1 MNLLIKAAT
10 LIDSQSNYHGQTVD
24 LRIKNGI
31 IVDIDNDLPS
41 HKDEQTIK
49 YDGLHLSQGWFD
61 SSVSMGEPGFE
72 QRETIKNGLEVA
84 AASGFTAVALNP
96 NTLPVLDSSSDIA
109 FVLQK
114 AQNSC
119 SAVYPIGALTR
130 NSESVDLAE
139 LYDMQQAGAV
149 AFGDYQI
156 PVSNPNLLKIALQ
169 YTQGFDGLVL
179 SFPHQSQIAGKGI
192 VHEGVTSTNLG
203 LKGIPGIAESL
214 QVARDLHILEYVGGK
229 LHIPTISTAASVAL
243 IREAKAKGL
252 NVSCSVAIHHLF
264 FTDAVLSD
272 FDTSYKVLPPLRPDT
287 DRQALIEGI
296 KDGTIDM
303 VTSDHNPIDIEGKQ
317 VEFDNAGFGTIAQ
330 EVTFSALNT
339 LVSAKKAVQLLTAG
353 RSRFVAALPPIDK
366 GVQANLTLFDPRGS
380 WTFSK
385 ENILSKSHNAAF
397 IDAKVKGSVFGVLAN
412 NKKHLSLS

>member
-24 LRIKNGI
+24 LRIKDGV
-31 IVDIDNDLPS
+31 IVDINKDLSS
-41 HKDEQTIK
+41 HKDELTLK
-49 YDGLHLSQGWFD
+49 HEGLHLSQGWFD

-72 QRETIKNGLEVA
+72 QRETIDNGLKVA

-96 NTLPVLDSSSDIA
+96 NTLPILDSSSDIA

-114 AQNSC
+114 AKDNC
-119 SAVYPIGALTR
+119 STLFPIGALTR

-139 LYDMQQAGAV
+139 LYDMQQAGAI
-149 AFGDYQI
+149 AFGDYQQ

-229 LHIPTISTAASVAL
+229 LHIPTITTAASVAL

-252 NVSCSVAIHHLF
+252 NVSCSVAIAHLF

-272 FDTSYKVLPPLRPDT
+272 FDTSYKILPPLRPDV
-287 DRQALIEGI
+287 DRQALIEGV

-317 VEFDNAGFGTIAQ
+317 VEFDNAAFGTIAQ
-330 EVTFSALNT
+330 EATFSALNT
-339 LVSAKKAVQLLTAG
+339 LVSVKKAVQLLTAG
-353 RSRFVAALPPIDK
+353 RSRFVSTLPPIAI
-366 GVQANLTLFDPRGS
+366 GEQANLTLFDPKGS

-385 ENILSKSHNAAF
+385 EDILSKSHNAAF
-397 IDAKVKGSVFGVLAN
+397 LNAKVKGRVIGVVAN
-412 NKKHLSLS
+412 NKKELLIS